1 MAQVTIELRHL
12 LQMKDFNLFDFD
24 YPISDPTWKEEL
36 ERDIINYFY
45 FHEIGSETPDRFKW
59 QFRTRM
65 LLIMPKYVELY
76 DALQGVNPLATL
88 QMVEESADRTTSTD
102 RTTSSGSTTTSSTT
116 NTQADDVRTDY
127 PDHADIINDIP
138 TEKTRSTTSNTTS
151 TNNKNTAE
159 ADREGEIKREGEL
172 KREGYQ
178 GEVTDLVQNYYKN
191 MKTINMMIIEEL
203 KDLFILVY

>member
-1 MAQVTIELRHL
+1 MN
-12 LQMKDFNLFDFD
+12 DFNLFDFD
-24 YPISDPTWKEEL
+24 YPISDQIWKEEL

-59 QFRTRM
+59 QFKTRM
-65 LLIMPKYVELY
+65 LLIMPKYVKLY

-88 QMVEESADRTTSTD
+88 QVTEESAD

-116 NTQADDVRTDY
+116 NTQADDMRTDY
-127 PDHADIINDIP
+127 PDHADISNDIP
-138 TEKTRSTTSNTTS
+138 TEKTRSTTSNNTS
-151 TNNKNTAE
+151 TNNMNTAE
-159 ADREGEIKREGEL
+159 ADREGKL

-178 GEVTDLVQNYYKN
+178 GEVTNLVENYYKN
-191 MKTINMMIIEEL
+191 MKSINMMIINEL

>member
-1 MAQVTIELRHL
+1 MAQATIELRHL
-12 LQMKDFNLFDFD
+12 LQMKDLNLFDFD
-24 YPISDPTWKEEL
+24 YPISDLTWKEEL

-59 QFRTRM
+59 QFKTRM
-65 LLIMPKYVELY
+65 LLIMPKYVKLY

-88 QMVEESADRTTSTD
+88 QVLEESTD
-102 RTTSSGSTTTSSTT
+102 RTTSSGSSTTSSNT

-127 PDHADIINDIP
+127 PDHADISNDIP
-138 TEKTRSTTSNTTS
+138 TEKTRSTTSNNTS
-151 TNNKNTAE
+151 TNNMNTAE
-159 ADREGEIKREGEL
+159 ADREGKL

-178 GEVTDLVQNYYKN
+178 GEVTNLVQNYYKN
-191 MKTINMMIIEEL
+191 MKSINMMIINEL

>member
-12 LQMKDFNLFDFD
+12 LQMNDFNLFDFD

-59 QFRTRM
+59 QFKTRM
-65 LLIMPKYVELY
+65 LLIMPKYVKLY
-76 DALQGVNPLATL
+76 DALQGVDTFATI
-88 QMVEESADRTTSTD
+88 QMVEESTDKTTSTGSS
-102 RTTSSGSTTTSSTT
+102 TTSSNTT
-116 NTQADDVRTDY
+116 TQADDVRTDY
-127 PDHADIINDIP
+127 PDHANIINDIP
-138 TEKTRSTTSNTTS
+138 TEKTRSTTSNNTS

-159 ADREGEIKREGEL
+159 ADREGQL
-172 KREGYQ
+172 KRKGYQ
-178 GEVTDLVQNYYKN
+178 GEVTNLVQNYYKN
-191 MKTINMMIIEEL
+191 MKTINMMIINEL

>member
-12 LQMKDFNLFDFD
+12 LQMDDFNLFDFD

-59 QFRTRM
+59 QFKTRM
-65 LLIMPKYVELY
+65 LLIMPKYVKLY

-88 QMVEESADRTTSTD
+88 QVIEKSTD
-102 RTTSSGSTTTSSTT
+102 KTTSSGSSTTSSNT

-127 PDHADIINDIP
+127 PDHADISNDIP
-138 TEKTRSTTSNTTS
+138 SEKTRSTTLNNTS
-151 TNNKNTAE
+151 TNNTNTAE
-159 ADREGEIKREGEL
+159 ADREGEL

-178 GEVTDLVQNYYKN
+178 GEVSDLVQNYYKN

>member
-12 LQMKDFNLFDFD
+12 LQMNDFNLFDFD

-59 QFRTRM
+59 QFKTRM
-65 LLIMPKYVELY
+65 LLIMPKYVKLY
-76 DALQGVNPLATL
+76 DALKDVNPLATL
-88 QMVEESADRTTSTD
+88 QMIEETTDKTTSTGSS
-102 RTTSSGSTTTSSTT
+102 TTSSNT

-127 PDHADIINDIP
+127 PDHADISNDIP
-138 TEKTRSTTSNTTS
+138 TEKTRSTTSNNTS
-151 TNNKNTAE
+151 TNNMNTAE
-159 ADREGEIKREGEL
+159 ADREGKL

-178 GEVTDLVQNYYKN
+178 GEVSNLVQNYYKN
-191 MKTINMMIIEEL
+191 MKSINMMIINEL

>member
-1 MAQVTIELRHL
+1 MEKMAQATIELRHL
-12 LQMKDFNLFDFD
+12 LQMNDFNLFDFD
-24 YPISDPTWKEEL
+24 YPISDQIWKEEL

-65 LLIMPKYVELY
+65 LLIMPKYVKLY
-76 DALQGVNPLATL
+76 DALQEVNPLATL
-88 QMVEESADRTTSTD
+88 QMTEESTD

-116 NTQADDVRTDY
+116 NTQADDMRTDY
-127 PDHADIINDIP
+127 PDHADISNDIP
-138 TEKTRSTTSNTTS
+138 TEKTRSTTSNDTS
-151 TNNKNTAE
+151 TNNTNTAE
-159 ADREGEIKREGEL
+159 ADREGKL

-178 GEVTDLVQNYYKN
+178 GEVSNLVENYYKN
-191 MKTINMMIIEEL
+191 MKTINMMIINEL